1 MARTTQGGTGM
12 ISKQELVDGIRFA
25 GERAAAAAEH
35 CRDWDHQLGHQ
46 WTSGD
51 AFRHIAATAGGAAGF
66 VPMLESGVLSGL
78 GADRIAQGN
87 AKAISDRS
95 ETPREEVVAA
105 IRAGHAA
112 SADYVAGLDEADLAK
127 VVTLGGYEM
136 PKAEIIA
143 QIWIHH
149 AIAHAY
155 EASARWPIL

>member
-1 MARTTQGGTGM
+1 M
-12 ISKQELVDGIRFA
+12 INKQELVEGIRFA

-35 CRDWDHQLGHQ
+35 CHDWDYQLGHQ

-78 GADRIAQGN
+78 GVDRIAQGN
-87 AKAISDRS
+87 AKAISERS
-95 ETPREEVVAA
+95 TTPRAEVIAA

-112 SADYVAGLDEADLAK
+112 SADYVAGLDETDLTK

>member
-1 MARTTQGGTGM
+1 M

-25 GERAAAAAEH
+25 GERAAAAAKH

-95 ETPREEVVAA
+95 ATPREEVVTA

-112 SADYVAGLDEADLAK
+112 ACSPA
-127 VVTLGGYEM
+127 
-136 PKAEIIA
+136 
-143 QIWIHH
+143 
-149 AIAHAY
+149 
-155 EASARWPIL
+155 